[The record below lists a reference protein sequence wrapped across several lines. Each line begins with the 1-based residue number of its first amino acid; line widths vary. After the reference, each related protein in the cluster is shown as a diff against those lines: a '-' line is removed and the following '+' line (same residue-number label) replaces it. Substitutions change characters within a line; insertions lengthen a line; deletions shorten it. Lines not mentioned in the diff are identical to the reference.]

1 MEIKIKIIEF
11 SSDIFSKPAQ
21 LKDIEISPLF
31 SNTEFKINIYDA
43 ISKNEIYDIKANSP
57 TIKIGLYKG
66 KSLLGTGEFSIN
78 KKIQKIKLTSEGKN
92 KSIFYENINDT
103 IPNNPKPI
111 ENDYFLTLECTVN
124 NSPNTKHY
132 SKATDSS
139 VKKKRKKNGSVD
151 VLKTNKNN
159 DNDHSE
165 SVKDKKIINDT
176 PTSSKT
182 RQVYEKEPYS
192 QKKYNNNNLNL
203 NNLNANNKLAKI
215 NTNTNKNKDY
225 PNNRLQFSNIAKTT
239 YGNNLNNTN
248 LEKRD
253 SVDAIENE
261 SYYNNVHSSSNSSTS
276 NVILQQKRPN
286 KYMED
291 KIVNPSF
298 DNDLN
303 NDNIILNPK
312 EYGNSDN
319 ELKNFL
325 QKLEKF
331 DTNQFNLLLSDFNL
345 IYNNLYNLN
354 ENDNYFYEYQY
365 FMEKLCD
372 ILSSYKSLF
381 NKISKQNISI
391 KKFIKNFSEKIRS
404 ISKKGLIIKIQTQK
418 KEMQEIF
425 REKISN
431 NYFQNEIS
439 NINHK
444 FSLVN
449 TLSNDVIKDCD
460 SHQKNINNNY
470 LKEIFANVI
479 NTNKNSLFYIKQNQ
493 DLLSKIKILNVN
505 FDFILGD
512 AEEDEETDGPDN
524 RVDIES
530 LKSKINKLKQ
540 KYLDENGIKSNP
552 YDDKTGGKAKNKKN
566 KTKSKGA
573 NKSYTKNDY

>member
-43 ISKNEIYDIKANSP
+43 ISKNEIYDIKANSS

-66 KSLLGTGEFSIN
+66 KSLLGTGEFSVN

-103 IPNNPKPI
+103 IPNNSKSI

-124 NSPNTKHY
+124 NSPSVKHN
-132 SKATDSS
+132 SKMADTSI
-139 VKKKRKKNGSVD
+139 KKKRKKNGSVD
-151 VLKTNKNN
+151 TLKSNKNN
-159 DNDHSE
+159 DIDHSE
-165 SVKDKKIINDT
+165 SVKDKKINDT
-176 PTSSKT
+176 PTSSKIK
-182 RQVYEKEPYS
+182 QVYEKEPFS
-192 QKKYNNNNLNL
+192 QKKYTNNLNL
-203 NNLNANNKLAKI
+203 NNLNGNNRLTKI
-215 NTNTNKNKDY
+215 NTNTNNRDY
-225 PNNRLQFSNIAKTT
+225 PNNKLTLSNLAKTS
-239 YGNNLNNTN
+239 YGNNLNNN
-248 LEKRD
+248 NIEKRD

-261 SYYNNVHSSSNSSTS
+261 SYYNNVHSSSNSSNS
-276 NVILQQKRPN
+276 NVIFQQKRPN

-291 KIVNPSF
+291 KIVNQSF
-298 DNDLN
+298 DNEVN

-319 ELKNFL
+319 ELKNLL

-365 FMEKLCD
+365 FMEKLCE

-381 NKISKQNISI
+381 NKISIQNHLIKQ
-391 KKFIKNFSEKIRS
+391 FIKNFSERIRF
-404 ISKKGLIIKIQTQK
+404 IAKKGLIIKIQTQK

-431 NYFQNEIS
+431 NYLQNEIS

-449 TLSNDVIKDCD
+449 TLSNDVIKECD
-460 SHQKNINNNY
+460 THQKNMNSNF
-470 LKEIFANVI
+470 LKQIFANVI
-479 NTNKNSLFYIKQNQ
+479 NTNKNSLFYIKQSQ
-493 DLLSKIKILNVN
+493 DLLSKIKFLNVN
-505 FDFILGD
+505 FDYLLGE
-512 AEEDEETDGPDN
+512 AEEDEETEGPDN

-552 YDDKTGGKAKNKKN
+552 YDDKKGGKSKNRKNKN
-566 KTKSKGA
+566 RSKGV
-573 NKSYTKNDY
+573 NRTYTNNEY

>member
-103 IPNNPKPI
+103 IPNNPKSI
-111 ENDYFLTLECTVN
+111 ENDYFLTLECNIN
-124 NSPNTKHY
+124 NSSNTKHNAKVVDT
-132 SKATDSS
+132 SI
-139 VKKKRKKNGSVD
+139 KKKRKKNGSVD
-151 VLKTNKNN
+151 TLKTTKNN

-165 SVKDKKIINDT
+165 SVKNKKINDT
-176 PTSSKT
+176 PTSSKVK
-182 RQVYEKEPYS
+182 QIYEKENFS
-192 QKKYNNNNLNL
+192 QKKYSNNLNL
-203 NNLNANNKLAKI
+203 NNFNANNKLAKLI
-215 NTNTNKNKDY
+215 TNTNHNRDY
-225 PNNRLQFSNIAKTT
+225 PNNKLSLQNAAKTT
-239 YGNNLNNTN
+239 YGNNLNNN
-248 LEKRD
+248 ILEKRD

-261 SYYNNVHSSSNSSTS
+261 SYYNNIHSSSNSSNS
-276 NVILQQKRPN
+276 NVIFQQKRLP

-291 KIVNPSF
+291 KIVNQSF

-303 NDNIILNPK
+303 NDNIILNSK
-312 EYGNSDN
+312 EYGNLDN

-365 FMEKLCD
+365 FMEKVCD
-372 ILSSYKSLF
+372 ILSTYKFLF
-381 NKISKQNISI
+381 NKISIQNYLI
-391 KKFIKNFSEKIRS
+391 KKFIKLFSEKIRS
-404 ISKKGLIIKIQTQK
+404 ISKKQLIIKIQTQK

-449 TLSNDVIKDCD
+449 TLSSDVIKECD
-460 SHQKNINNNY
+460 SQQKNTNNNY
-470 LKEIFANVI
+470 LKQIFSNVI
-479 NTNKNSLFYIKQNQ
+479 NTNKNIIFYIKQDQ
-493 DLLSKIKILNVN
+493 DLLSKIKLLNVN
-505 FDFILGD
+505 FDFLIGD
-512 AEEDEETDGPDN
+512 AEEDEETEGPDN

-552 YDDKTGGKAKNKKN
+552 YDDKKGGKAKNKKIKN
-566 KTKSKGA
+566 KSKGV
-573 NKSYTKNDY
+573 NRSYTNNDY